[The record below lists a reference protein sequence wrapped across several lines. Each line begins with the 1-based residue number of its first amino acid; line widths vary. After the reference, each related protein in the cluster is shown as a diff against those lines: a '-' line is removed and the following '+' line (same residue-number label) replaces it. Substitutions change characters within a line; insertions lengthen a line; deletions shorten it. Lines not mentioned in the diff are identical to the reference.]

1 MTSSSALRGATD
13 MADRFWL
20 ALAAGALVPL
30 LGGAAHAQDDGA
42 QISPI
47 EVLTCRFAEGKGA
60 GDLDGLAGAFNSWM
74 ERSRAPEYAA
84 YALLPQAYSGLDFD
98 LAWIGQ
104 WRDGATMGESM
115 AHYFANG
122 AELGAAFDSA
132 MSCDS
137 NRNFSV
143 VTVRE
148 PVQPGRFG
156 PLEVA
161 TCTLRLGV
169 PLDDALA
176 GVDEWVSYVGT
187 TGSTSA
193 HWLLF
198 PAYGERSDARYHF
211 KWAIGYASY
220 PAFGR
225 DYDQLTSGASLDKY
239 NELFGGVME
248 CDSPRLYSVRTIRAP
263 QD

>member
-1 MTSSSALRGATD
+1 MKE
-13 MADRFWL
+13 RFGL
-20 ALAAGALVPL
+20 ALAVGGLVPL
-30 LGGAAHAQDDGA
+30 LAGAAHAQDDGLSMA
-42 QISPI
+42 PI
-47 EVLTCRFAEGKGA
+47 EVLTCHFAEGKGA
-60 GDLDGLAGAFNSWM
+60 GDLDALGGAFNAWM

-84 YALLPQAYSGLDFD
+84 YALTPQAYSRDVDFD
-98 LAWIGQ
+98 FAWVGQ

-122 AELGAAFDSA
+122 AELGPAFASV

-143 VTVRE
+143 VTLRASAT
-148 PVQPGRFG
+148 PGRFG

-161 TCTLRLGV
+161 TCTLRLGAAME
-169 PLDDALA
+169 DALA
-176 GVDEWVSYVGT
+176 AVDEWVSYTGT

-198 PAYGERSDARYHF
+198 PAYGERSDARYNF
-211 KWAIGYASY
+211 KWAVGYASY
-220 PAFGR
+220 AAFGR
-225 DYDQLTSGASLDKY
+225 DYDQLTSGDSLDKY
-239 NELFGGVME
+239 NELFGGVVE
-248 CDSPRLYSVRTIRAP
+248 CDSPRLYSVRTIRAA

>member
-1 MTSSSALRGATD
+1 MKE
-13 MADRFWL
+13 RFGL
-20 ALAAGALVPL
+20 ALAAAALVPL
-30 LGGAAHAQDDGA
+30 LAGAAHAQDDGTPLA
-42 QISPI
+42 PI
-47 EVLTCRFAEGKGA
+47 EVLTCRFAEGRGP
-60 GDLDGLAGAFNSWM
+60 GDLDGLATAFNAWM
-74 ERSRAPEYAA
+74 ERSRAPESAA
-84 YALLPQAYSGLDFD
+84 YALLPQVYSDVEFD
-98 LAWIGQ
+98 VAWVGQ

-122 AELGAAFDSA
+122 AELSEAFDRV
-132 MSCDS
+132 MTCDS

-143 VTVRE
+143 VTLRE
-148 PVQPGRFG
+148 PVPAGRFG

-169 PLDDALA
+169 PIEDALV
-176 GVDEWVSYVGT
+176 GIDEWVSYIGT

>member
-1 MTSSSALRGATD
+1 M
-13 MADRFWL
+13 MERFGL
-20 ALAAGALVPL
+20 ALAVGALVPL
-30 LGGAAHAQDDGA
+30 LASAAHAQDGGA
-42 QISPI
+42 ALAPI
-47 EVLTCRFAEGKGA
+47 EVLTCHFAEGKGA
-60 GDLDGLAGAFNSWM
+60 GDLDALADAFNAWM
-74 ERSRAPEYAA
+74 ERGRAPEYAA
-84 YALLPQAYSGLDFD
+84 YTLTPQAYSRDVDFD
-98 LAWIGQ
+98 VAWVGQ

-115 AHYFANG
+115 AHYFADG
-122 AELGAAFDSA
+122 AELGPAFDNV

-143 VTVRE
+143 ATLRE
-148 PVQPGRFG
+148 PAGPGRFG

-161 TCTLRLGV
+161 TCTLRLAAAME
-169 PLDDALA
+169 DALA
-176 GVDEWVSYVGT
+176 AVDEWVAYLGT

-198 PAYGERSDARYHF
+198 PAYGERSDARYNF
-211 KWAIGYASY
+211 KWAVGYASY

-225 DYDQLTSGASLDKY
+225 DYDQLTSGNSLDKY
-239 NELFGGVME
+239 NELFGGMME